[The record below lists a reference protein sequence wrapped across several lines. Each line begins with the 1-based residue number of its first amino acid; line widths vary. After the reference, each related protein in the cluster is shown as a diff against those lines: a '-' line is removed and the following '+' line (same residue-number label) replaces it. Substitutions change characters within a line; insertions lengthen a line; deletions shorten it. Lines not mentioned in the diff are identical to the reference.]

1 MKKTVL
7 ILSFLACALM
17 SSAESRV
24 WVSPLEIM
32 PGEHSYLRVNYE
44 FNEGHSICNYQM
56 KVVLPEGVT
65 VDGTDVVL
73 GNCHTSHTGS
83 IVNNVL
89 VVTSMNTVLQ
99 GTSGVLVEIPVVA
112 NNNLTE
118 GTQLKGNLENVKLGQ
133 TNETSINSTDI
144 AFDVDIV
151 DYILLDENSITPFP
165 SSSTVK
171 KVMVRRTIKADEWS
185 TLCLPFTLT
194 ETQLKTIM
202 GNDVQL
208 AYFDSYEVTQNGDNV
223 TGILVKFKNYP
234 NLSTNGFVKNRPC
247 LIKTSKDITEFS
259 VEVAVDRKSA
269 MVSYRDPDDEDE
281 ILGQLIGTYQAET
294 VVPEKS
300 LFLSGNKLYYS
311 SGKTK
316 MKAFRAYF
324 SFQDVLAEMNTAS
337 ARIMLSVGGDATGI
351 RLDGQS
357 TISSG
362 VYDLQG
368 RRVEK
373 PAKKGLYVRSGK
385 KVIVK

>member
-1 MKKTVL
+1 M
-7 ILSFLACALM
+7 
-17 SSAESRV
+17 
-24 WVSPLEIM
+24 SPLEIM

-118 GTQLKGNLENVKLGQ
+118 GTQLEGNLENVKLGQ

-171 KVMVRRTIKADEWS
+171 KVKVRRTIKADEWS